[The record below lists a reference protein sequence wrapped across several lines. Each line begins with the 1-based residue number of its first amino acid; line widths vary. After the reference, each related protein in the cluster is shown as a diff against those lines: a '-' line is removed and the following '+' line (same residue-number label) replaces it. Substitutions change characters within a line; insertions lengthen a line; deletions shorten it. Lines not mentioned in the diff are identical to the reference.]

1 MARQNDEKYS
11 EKIAE
16 KYNGTVKHIP
26 MIRATMFYSQEEIGI
41 SESTY
46 KELTGK
52 AYGLSGKEI
61 VIGIEE
67 QNYQREEKVTD
78 KQAVYSDNTF
88 D

>member
-46 KELTGK
+46 KELTGR
-52 AYGLSGKEI
+52 LMVCLGK
-61 VIGIEE
+61 
-67 QNYQREEKVTD
+67 KLL
-78 KQAVYSDNTF
+78 
-88 D
+88 

>member
-61 VIGIEE
+61 VIGIET
-67 QNYQREEKVTD
+67 RIIKG
-78 KQAVYSDNTF
+78 KKK
-88 D
+88 